1 MHNVSPP
8 HHTHTHTRTS
18 YMQGDVIRLF
28 HAEQEKFLTCDKY
41 GDSLC
46 VFLRSS
52 LGHSRRTDATS
63 SKALWRTEVQLYS
76 SKKNVKIVTR
86 CRDSRVGKHG
96 WDDSIKQF
104 SITPP
109 YISFHIICVERKKI
123 IGVSVSKPLSS
134 DLNVNF
140 VCLSSGPS
148 AYRKSLL
155 ALILCILCHAQIQKP
170 LES

>member
-1 MHNVSPP
+1 MRIANDTYHA
-8 HHTHTHTRTS
+8 RTYERTYAS
-18 YMQGDVIRLF
+18 STASRHSG
-28 HAEQEKFLTCDKY
+28 AET
-41 GDSLC
+41 
-46 VFLRSS
+46 
-52 LGHSRRTDATS
+52 
-63 SKALWRTEVQLYS
+63 
-76 SKKNVKIVTR
+76 KNVNLVTR

-140 VCLSSGPS
+140 VCLSYGPS
-148 AYRKSLL
+148 AYRKSLP

-170 LES
+170 LESLGHEPWTV